1 MQKSKLIVILGQTAT
16 GKSGVAV
23 RLAKKFNGEIVS
35 ADSRQI
41 YRGLDLGTGKITK
54 KEMRGIPHHLLD
66 IASPREQFS
75 VAEYKKL
82 ADTAI
87 SGILRRGK
95 IPILCGGTG
104 LYIDTVVNG
113 TILPGVAPNIK
124 LRKKL
129 NNKTTK
135 QLFEMLKKL
144 DPRRAG
150 SIDPQ
155 NPRRLIRA
163 IEIARALGKVPIY
176 DQRPTIYDTLKTGLI
191 LSDKTLKRKIHIRLF
206 ARISRGMI
214 TEAKRLRKR
223 GLSRRRMEALGL
235 EYRYLARYLNGKISK
250 QEMLARLE
258 TEIWRYAKRQ
268 RTWFKRDKKI
278 LWFEPKEFEKIEKET
293 KRFLKRKHAR

>member
-1 MQKSKLIVILGQTAT
+1 MQKPKLIVILGQTAT

-23 RLAKKFNGEIVS
+23 RLAKKFDGEVVS
-35 ADSRQI
+35 ADSRQV
-41 YRGLDLGTGKITK
+41 YKGLDLGTGKITK

-87 SGILRRGK
+87 SGILKRGK

-124 LRKKL
+124 LRKEL
-129 NNKTTK
+129 NNKTAK

-144 DPRRAG
+144 DPKRAET
-150 SIDPQ
+150 IDSK
-155 NPRRLIRA
+155 NPRRTIRA
-163 IEIARALGKVPIY
+163 IEIASTLGRVPNLEVRLPSWGVLKIGL
-176 DQRPTIYDTLKTGLI
+176 TLP
-191 LSDKTLKRKIHIRLF
+191 DKTLKQKIHIRLF
-206 ARISRGMI
+206 SRIRLGMVAEAR
-214 TEAKRLRKR
+214 RLHKR
-223 GLSRRRMEALGL
+223 GLSWGRMEALGL
-235 EYRYLARYLNGKISK
+235 EYKYLAKYVNNKISK

-268 RTWFKRDKKI
+268 RTWFKRDKEI
-278 LWFEPKEFEKIEKET
+278 LWFEPAEFKEIEKET
-293 KRFLKRKHAR
+293 KKFLN